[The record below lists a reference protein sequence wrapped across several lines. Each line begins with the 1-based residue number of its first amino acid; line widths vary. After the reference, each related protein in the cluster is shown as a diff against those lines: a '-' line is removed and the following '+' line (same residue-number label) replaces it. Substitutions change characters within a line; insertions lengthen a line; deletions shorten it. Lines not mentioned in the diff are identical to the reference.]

1 MTPDI
6 QPSISARLRQT
17 VWAGVLLLGASP
29 AAWACPACV
38 PLVEAGIYGE
48 NFIRHLL
55 LMLIPVGVLVAIAV
69 GVYRTGPPASKS
81 KKGFE

>member
-1 MTPDI
+1 MTPDVR
-6 QPSISARLRQT
+6 PSVCARMRPAIGGGL
-17 VWAGVLLLGASP
+17 LLLGASP
-29 AAWACPACV
+29 AVWSCAACV

-69 GVYRTGPPASKS
+69 GVYRAGPPASKS